1 VSRLETGKISSVGG
15 IWSSTA
21 EKVGMNG
28 GKVSGYSMSAEV
40 QEQQFYGL
48 RFNLFDYRYVND
60 AIKFKLGGF
69 MNATEGIGNSTETVN
84 ITKEVLFASE
94 FAHIL
99 DSGNI
104 S

>member
-1 VSRLETGKISSVGG
+1 
-15 IWSSTA
+15 
-21 EKVGMNG
+21 
-28 GKVSGYSMSAEV
+28 
-40 QEQQFYGL
+40 
-48 RFNLFDYRYVND
+48 
-60 AIKFKLGGF
+60 
-69 MNATEGIGNSTETVN
+69 MNATEGIGNNTDTVN